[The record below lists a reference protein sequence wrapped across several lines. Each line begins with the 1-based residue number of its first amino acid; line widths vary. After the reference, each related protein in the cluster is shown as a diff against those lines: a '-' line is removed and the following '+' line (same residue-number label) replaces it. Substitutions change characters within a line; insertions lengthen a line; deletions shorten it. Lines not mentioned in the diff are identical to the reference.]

1 MKRNLPIIL
10 GNLCGMLLPLLLV
23 ATTFTGCAKHSS
35 EDTPDPVAIRLYT
48 GIHTRAAVDAFDAT
62 PVCIACGTSSGLY
75 TTTWD
80 GIATANEITLTP
92 VRYYPEDGT
101 SLYLRGY
108 YPPVPMAADGTLT
121 FTLTGDEDLLLS
133 GEQNGSLSS
142 PFTSDSKGTLI
153 YNHLLT
159 KLSFAIHLEG
169 DDIPSLRV
177 RSLQLNGLAG
187 QVTLALQT
195 GALSYGDA
203 TVPVPIYSAAADA
216 EGLPFTDGVLQLPG
230 YALVQPQSDFTLD
243 MVIAVDDDRSH
254 DLEYHDLAISFEGG
268 EGEGGIAYT
277 VKVEL
282 PTPTFPDPVSVR
294 VTATIVPWE
303 AGDSGSGDIPGW
315 E

>member
-1 MKRNLPIIL
+1 MHCLRHLFRALYHYLGRYRHGKR
-10 GNLCGMLLPLLLV
+10 
-23 ATTFTGCAKHSS
+23 
-35 EDTPDPVAIRLYT
+35 DY
-48 GIHTRAAVDAFDAT
+48 
-62 PVCIACGTSSGLY
+62 
-75 TTTWD
+75 
-80 GIATANEITLTP
+80 LTP

-216 EGLPFTDGVLQLPG
+216 EGLPFTGGVLQLPG

-282 PTPTFPDPVSVR
+282 PTPTFPDPYLSELPLPLYLGKQVIPVAEIFPAGSEVLI
-294 VTATIVPWE
+294 VTTI
-303 AGDSGSGDIPGW
+303 
-315 E
+315 

>member
-23 ATTFTGCAKHSS
+23 AGTFTGCAKHSS

-133 GEQNGSLSS
+133 GEKMA
-142 PFTSDSKGTLI
+142 PFL
-153 YNHLLT
+153 HLL
-159 KLSFAIHLEG
+159 
-169 DDIPSLRV
+169 
-177 RSLQLNGLAG
+177 
-187 QVTLALQT
+187 
-195 GALSYGDA
+195 
-203 TVPVPIYSAAADA
+203 
-216 EGLPFTDGVLQLPG
+216 LP
-230 YALVQPQSDFTLD
+230 
-243 MVIAVDDDRSH
+243 
-254 DLEYHDLAISFEGG
+254 
-268 EGEGGIAYT
+268 T
-277 VKVEL
+277 VKG
-282 PTPTFPDPVSVR
+282 R
-294 VTATIVPWE
+294 
-303 AGDSGSGDIPGW
+303 
-315 E
+315 

>member
-1 MKRNLPIIL
+1 M
-10 GNLCGMLLPLLLV
+10 
-23 ATTFTGCAKHSS
+23 
-35 EDTPDPVAIRLYT
+35 
-48 GIHTRAAVDAFDAT
+48 
-62 PVCIACGTSSGLY
+62 
-75 TTTWD
+75 
-80 GIATANEITLTP
+80 
-92 VRYYPEDGT
+92 
-101 SLYLRGY
+101 
-108 YPPVPMAADGTLT
+108 T

-142 PFTSDSKGTLI
+142 PFTSDSKGTLV

-177 RSLQLNGLAG
+177 RALQLNGLAG

-203 TVPVPIYSAAADA
+203 TVPVPIYSATVDA

-268 EGEGGIAYT
+268 GGEGGIAYT

-282 PTPTFPDPVSVR
+282 PTPTFPDPVPVR

>member
-1 MKRNLPIIL
+1 MMNRKVQYIYSV
-10 GNLCGMLLPLLLV
+10 GLLLFLLV
-23 ATTFTGCAKHSS
+23 SS
-35 EDTPDPVAIRLYT
+35 CSKRDTPPDPVAIRLYT
-48 GIHTRAAVDAFDAT
+48 GIRTRSAVDVFNAT
-62 PVCIACGTSSGLY
+62 PVCIACGSSSGAY
-75 TTTWD
+75 TQTWD
-80 GIATANEITLTP
+80 GIATASEITLIP
-92 VRYYPEDGT
+92 VRYYPEDG
-101 SLYLRGY
+101 SAVYLRGY
-108 YPPVPMAADGTLT
+108 YPPTPMAADGTLSY
-121 FTLTGDEDLLLS
+121 TLTGSEDLLLS
-133 GEQNGSLSS
+133 DEQDGSLSS
-142 PFTSDSKGTLI
+142 PFTSDSKGTLV

-177 RSLQLNGLAG
+177 RALQLNGLAG

-195 GALSYGDA
+195 GALFYGDA
-203 TVPVPIYSAAADA
+203 TVPVSIYSATVDA

-268 EGEGGIAYT
+268 GGEGGIAYT

-282 PTPTFPDPVSVR
+282 PTPTFPDPVPVR

-303 AGDSGSGDIPGW
+303 AGDSGSGDVPGW